1 LHPASR
7 LQALMVSTRATSIDS
22 AQQVRLLAD
31 PAVAVETRRAAAIA
45 LGRTPGPDRVAA
57 QAALLHT
64 VATDRETRVVL
75 AAAKALAWIGDGEA
89 YPALAAAA
97 GRHRDPGAAQIRW
110 AARLIAARAR
120 IVAPELGPLAV
131 GPVLA
136 LDGGD
141 LIEVKPAGA
150 DTLARC
156 LADLAD
162 GPFVLDLDT
171 TLGIALACH
180 DADRVLL
187 FDRTLRGAIDHG
199 ALPANPAVIATWL
212 PDIQRYAV
220 SHIVLHEPGRD
231 GSLVVCRST
240 GEPVFAGSASV
251 QEGQLRFSV
260 AAVERPGA
268 FGLRVT
274 GRVTRDGVTI
284 DEARAGPIV
293 VPKRRPLRLAEPLFR
308 R

>member
-1 LHPASR
+1 
-7 LQALMVSTRATSIDS
+7 MVRIRGASIDS
-22 AQQVRLLAD
+22 AQQFRLLAD
-31 PAVAVETRRAAAIA
+31 PAIAVEARRAAAIA

-57 QAALLHT
+57 QAALLRA
-64 VATDRETRVVL
+64 VASDRETRVVL
-75 AAAKALAWIGDGEA
+75 AAAKALGWIGDGAA

-97 GRHRDPGAAQIRW
+97 SSHRGPGAAQISW

-120 IVAPELGPLAV
+120 LATPELGRLEV

-136 LDGGD
+136 LNGGD
-141 LIEVKPAGA
+141 LIEVNPAGA

-156 LADLAD
+156 LADLAS
-162 GPFVLDLDT
+162 GPFALDLDP

-180 DADRVLL
+180 GAPRVLL
-187 FDRTLRGAIDHG
+187 VDRMLRGDIDHG
-199 ALPANPAVIATWL
+199 AIPSIPAVIATWL

-220 SHIVLHEPGRD
+220 SHIVLSEPGREH
-231 GSLVVCRST
+231 SLVVCRST

-251 QEGQLRFSV
+251 LEDQLRFAI

-293 VPKRRPLRLAEPLFR
+293 VPKLRPLPLAEPLFGP
-308 R
+308 